1 MLLYQKNA
9 VLYILLSFI
18 ALIFNVTLLAQ
29 APTDSL
35 RKNNSVPGSDTIRP
49 KLLSEVTISTIR
61 QRFSVHSPTPM
72 QSLSG
77 QRLQRLNSF
86 SVADAIRY
94 FSGVQLKDY
103 GGIGGLKTVNV
114 RSMGTQH
121 VGVFLDGLS
130 IGNAQNGTVDL
141 GKFSLDNIE
150 EIQLYNGQNSTL
162 LQPARAYFA
171 SSTLFLKTRRPHFE
185 TAEKT
190 HLQGTYKT
198 GSFGLSNPSVLWQ
211 QKLSNTLSL
220 AFNTEYI
227 KAHGRYKYRYKKE
240 GGYDTAAIR
249 ANAGIEG
256 FRTEAA
262 LFKNISTTGNAF
274 FKAYIFNSERGLPG
288 AIVANKFYSPQHLWD
303 RNIFLHGSFKNV
315 IREKYELLA
324 NAKYAN
330 DYTRYVDPEFIMT
343 TGVLDNRYHQQEAYI
358 SLAQKY
364 TAKPWWNIALS
375 TDFSY
380 HKLDANL
387 YRFAY
392 PRRYAYVGALTNQ
405 FEWKRLLVQGG
416 LLYSYYDEQ
425 VQYYDRSPDRTA
437 TSPMVSVSWQ
447 PFANNNNFRLRS
459 FYKESLRMPT
469 FNDLYYTFIGN
480 TQLKP
485 EYTKQADAGF
495 TWSGNKWFFKNLAFQ
510 GDVYY
515 NRITN
520 KIVAVPS
527 TNLFRW
533 MMINQGLVE
542 IKGVEAN
549 VSATA
554 VLVDS
559 LYLVTGLN
567 YTYQHAVNKTK
578 GESSYGHQIPYSPVH
593 SGTLHG
599 SLLWKA
605 WALNY
610 SFIYTGERYM
620 LPENIRKNYM
630 QPWYTTDVGLVWG
643 KNIGKNNYKIGAEIS
658 NLFNQYFDVV
668 INYPM
673 PGRNYR
679 FTLSVSI

>member
-1 MLLYQKNA
+1 
-9 VLYILLSFI
+9 
-18 ALIFNVTLLAQ
+18 
-29 APTDSL
+29 
-35 RKNNSVPGSDTIRP
+35 
-49 KLLSEVTISTIR
+49 
-61 QRFSVHSPTPM
+61 
-72 QSLSG
+72 
-77 QRLQRLNSF
+77 
-86 SVADAIRY
+86 
-94 FSGVQLKDY
+94 
-103 GGIGGLKTVNV
+103 
-114 RSMGTQH
+114 MGTQH

-130 IGNAQNGTVDL
+130 VGNAQNGTVDL

-150 EIQLYNGQNSTL
+150 EIQLFNGQNSTL

-171 SSTLFLKTRRPHFE
+171 SSTLYLKTRRPHFYGD
-185 TAEKT
+185 EKT
-190 HLQGTYKT
+190 HLQGAFKT
-198 GSFGLSNPSVLWQ
+198 GSFGLINLSVLWQ

-240 GGYDTAAIR
+240 GGYDTTATR
-249 ANAGIEG
+249 NNADIEG
-256 FRTEAA
+256 FRSEAA
-262 LFKNISTTGNAF
+262 LFKKISTTGEAL
-274 FKAYIFNSERGLPG
+274 FKAYIYNSERGLPG
-288 AIVANKFYSPQHLWD
+288 AIVANKFYNPQRLWD
-303 RNIFLHGSFKNV
+303 RNIFLHGSFKNTF
-315 IREKYELLA
+315 REKYEVLL

-343 TGVLDNRYHQQEAYI
+343 TGVLDNRYHQQETYI

-364 TAKPWWNIALS
+364 AVKPCWDIALS

-405 FEWKRLLVQGG
+405 FEWKRLLLQGG
-416 LLYSYYDEQ
+416 LFYCYYDEH

-447 PFANNNNFRLRS
+447 PFVNNNNFRLRS

-469 FNDLYYTFIGN
+469 FNDLYYTLIGN
-480 TQLKP
+480 TQLQP
-485 EYTKQADAGF
+485 EYTKQLDVGF
-495 TWSGNKWFFKNLAFQ
+495 TWSGNKSFLKNIAVQ
-510 GDVYY
+510 GDAYY
-515 NRITN
+515 NRVTN

-542 IKGVEAN
+542 ITGLELHVTT
-549 VSATA
+549 TA
-554 VLVDS
+554 ALTDS
-559 LYLVTGLN
+559 LYFNAGLN
-567 YTYQHAVNKTK
+567 YTYQKAINKTK
-578 GESSYGHQIPYSPVH
+578 GQTSFGHKIPYTPVH
-593 SGTLHG
+593 SGTFHG

-610 SFIYTGERYM
+610 SFIYTGERYV
-620 LPENIRKNYM
+620 LPENIRQNYM
-630 QPWYTTDVGLVWG
+630 QPWYTTDVGLVW
-643 KNIGKNNYKIGAEIS
+643 KNNFRKAGYKISAEVN

-668 INYPM
+668 INFPM

-679 FTLSVSI
+679 LSLTVNI